1 LLSCLL
7 VATAAVTGT
16 NADTSSKAI
25 CLTFNT
31 PVRLPG
37 VVLKPGT
44 YIFEMGD
51 SSIVRVS
58 SHDRHIVHYA
68 GLTYGVERPPGMR
81 RGQHVSFGDPQDGLS
96 PPIIA
101 WWPRDETQGRQFIYP
116 K

>member
-1 LLSCLL
+1 MFSRECPASRHYGLALLSCLL

-16 NADTSSKAI
+16 EADTSSKAI

-37 VVLKPGT
+37 VVLEAGT

-58 SHDRHIVHYA
+58 S
-68 GLTYGVERPPGMR
+68 
-81 RGQHVSFGDPQDGLS
+81 
-96 PPIIA
+96 
-101 WWPRDETQGRQFIYP
+101 W
-116 K
+116 